1 MSENIYVNGITI
13 DSSISK
19 DLDDAIWLTKEKNGF
34 WFVQVSIANVTSFVR
49 QGTDIDLKAQG
60 KAFSRYFGTYTIPML
75 PRQLAERDI
84 SLLPN
89 TERKT
94 ITFNLRL
101 NQSLEVVDI
110 NINKTILKNSI
121 RLSHKQVSEILNN
134 SNDDMYDNLSL
145 YFHFAELLLKKRILT
160 GALAIY
166 DDKNKFIT
174 TEDGLIEEPRNKGF
188 YKAYI
193 IVQEFMILINQ
204 HITEYL
210 YNSGVNL
217 LFRNHEVQDGTD
229 IKEVFRNHLLSV
241 LKDPDLISHFTQIN
255 KNIGHLL
262 ARARYES
269 VLKGHFGLNLKAYA
283 HWTSP
288 IRRYAD
294 LVNHRI
300 LISWLENKK
309 SPYSLEELSEIA
321 YHLNSTFDEMQDN
334 RSEQY
339 KNIAIKRVEKSNV
352 EDLDS
357 KQFTLLMKHLYKNRI
372 VFVKEREENII
383 YRIENNLLSTID
395 LTYIIFINNLD
406 NNWDNIK
413 KAVMEWLEEHI
424 IEVLHICELVDKVCN
439 WGKVRYKTKL
449 NQESCSPVFDSI
461 VTIVSNDD
469 IFFTSLGSATT
480 KKNAEKEASLNLF
493 YKIANVERVKKD
505 IIIQED
511 ILISENNRNFKG
523 EVIELCQKNEWS
535 LPEVVLLENE
545 GQSHNLEWSIQ
556 LQWNILLEVFKS
568 DVCKGSSKKSSEQ
581 LAYANLIEK
590 IKDSKGLSFL
600 DFQVNKKIKSLEND
614 DWINNPVSSLNMF
627 TQKIAIEPVIFTYK
641 SINDNFQATCVLSV
655 TGRDDIIVIGQAMKN
670 KKESKKNASIE
681 MCKIIFQDNFLSE
694 IEKMS

>member
-1 MSENIYVNGITI
+1 MS
-13 DSSISK
+13 
-19 DLDDAIWLTKEKNGF
+19 
-34 WFVQVSIANVTSFVR
+34 
-49 QGTDIDLKAQG
+49 
-60 KAFSRYFGTYTIPML
+60 
-75 PRQLAERDI
+75 
-84 SLLPN
+84 
-89 TERKT
+89 
-94 ITFNLRL
+94 
-101 NQSLEVVDI
+101 
-110 NINKTILKNSI
+110 
-121 RLSHKQVSEILNN
+121 
-134 SNDDMYDNLSL
+134 
-145 YFHFAELLLKKRILT
+145 KRILT

-372 VFVKEREENII
+372 VFVKGREENII

-461 VTIVSNDD
+461 ATIVSNDD

-694 IEKMS
+694 IEK